1 MEATVRLTTW
11 KYLIQ
16 TIHYFPHKLNAVVV
30 KVLGVFGAR
39 AMSCMF
45 DSLLISLIQL
55 QASWHIML
63 HTGILAAE
71 TACLYK
77 VRKYSLS
84 MSRNDLNKMQTDFN
98 KGYEVSCYPSPQL

>member
-30 KVLGVFGAR
+30 TVLGVFGAR

-45 DSLLISLIQL
+45 DSLLISLVQL

-63 HTGILAAE
+63 HTGILSAE

-77 VRKYSLS
+77 VRKYSL
-84 MSRNDLNKMQTDFN
+84 NKMQTDFD